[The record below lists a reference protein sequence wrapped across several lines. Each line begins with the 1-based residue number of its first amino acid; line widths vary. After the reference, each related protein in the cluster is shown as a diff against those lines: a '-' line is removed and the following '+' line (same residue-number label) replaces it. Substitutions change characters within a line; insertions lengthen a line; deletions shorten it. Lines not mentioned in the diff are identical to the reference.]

1 MRTALQELP
10 PGGCAILVS
19 RGDPPASLARLRAN
33 RALAHIGWEALRLTR
48 DETAS
53 IVAQRLPALP
63 PGSLDALYARTEGW
77 AAGLVL
83 ILEQAKV
90 TGSMA
95 GPPDSSP
102 PQLVFDYLAREIFQ
116 KSAARTPASLLNTAF
131 LPQLTTAIAEQPT
144 AAASPGTMLA

>member
-90 TGSMA
+90 TGSIPR
-95 GPPDSSP
+95 PPDPSTAK
-102 PQLVFDYLAREIFQ
+102 LVFDHLAGGVLQ
-116 KSAARTPASLLNTAF
+116 KADARPQAVPLNTAV
-131 LPQLTTAIAEQPT
+131 LPQKTTRIA
-144 AAASPGTMLA
+144 

>member
-1 MRTALQELP
+1 MRPALQELP

-63 PGSLDALYARTEGW
+63 PGSLAALYARTEGW

-83 ILEQAKV
+83 ILEHAKV
-90 TGSMA
+90 TGPTPGSP
-95 GPPDSSP
+95 GSSSP
-102 PQLVFDYLAREIFQ
+102 MMVLPFRPGERFLRPG
-116 KSAARTPASLLNTAF
+116 AASQSSLPKRAF
-131 LPQLTTAIAEQPT
+131 L
-144 AAASPGTMLA
+144 